1 MNEIEKA
8 VHPKE
13 ILYLD
18 LGREIPRYSM
28 MRVKI

>member
-13 ILYLD
+13 ELYIKVGKD
-18 LGREIPRYSM
+18 IPKYSM
-28 MRVKI
+28 MRVKL